1 MFSDLAGINYTYN
14 GSDDPFSFLDR
25 EWRDTPKETLSRT
38 GFIVLSV
45 FLGLIMTFG
54 FLNNFVVLLL
64 FCKFKTLRTPVNML
78 LLNISVSDM
87 LVCMFGTTL
96 SFTSSIKGK
105 WLLGRHGCLW
115 YGFINSCFG
124 IVSLISLVVLSY
136 DRYSTLTVYNKRG
149 PNYRK
154 PLLAVGGSWLYSLI
168 WTVPPLLGWSS
179 YDLEGAG
186 TSCSVSWTQRTAQ
199 SHAYIIC
206 LFIFCLG
213 LPIVIMVYCYC
224 RLLWAIKQVGKIRK
238 TAARRREHHILFMV
252 LTTVVCYILCWMP
265 YGVVAMMATFGR
277 PGIITPVAAVV
288 PSLLAKSSTV
298 INPLI
303 YILMNK
309 QFYRCFLI
317 LFRCERRSMENGL
330 SSMPSKTTVIQLN
343 RRVYS
348 NTVACTA
355 QISTG
360 THNYGCSTPA
370 TERTNP
376 PEVTS

>member
-1 MFSDLAGINYTYN
+1 RDREGHGQVMMAL
-14 GSDDPFSFLDR
+14 LDR
-25 EWRDTPKETLSRT
+25 EWSDTPKETLSRT

-64 FCKFKTLRTPVNML
+64 FCKFKKLRTPVNML

-136 DRYSTLTVYNKRG
+136 DRYSTLTLYNKRG
-149 PNYRK
+149 PDYRK
-154 PLLAVGGSWLYSLI
+154 PLLAVGGSWLYSI
-168 WTVPPLLGWSS
+168 FWTVPPLLGWSS

-186 TSCSVSWTQRTAQ
+186 TSCSVSWTLRTAQ

-224 RLLWAIKQVGKIRK
+224 RLLWAVKQVGKIRR
-238 TAARRREHHILFMV
+238 TAARRREYHILFMV

-317 LFRCERRSMENGL
+317 LIRCERPSAENGQ
-330 SSMPSKTTVIQLN
+330 SSMPSKTTAIQLS

-355 QISTG
+355 RISTG
-360 THNYGCSTPA
+360 IQNHGCST
-370 TERTNP
+370 EHTNP
-376 PEVTS
+376 PEVTLS